1 MKLRARFMVCLV
13 VGRAICNGVQRL
25 SQGTSWLPV
34 GERSAVEG
42 SDSVSEIVGSA
53 VGERSA
59 VEGSDSVSELV
70 GSAVGERSAVE
81 GSDSVSELVGS
92 AVGERSAVD
101 EGNDSVSE
109 LVGFAVGERFD
120 SYDDLIFKV
129 KAFKKAMS
137 VQLTHRDSRT
147 LEAAW
152 KRVPKHVEVTKAE
165 LIYYSIHFACVF
177 GGKKYKNKG
186 TGQRTH

>member
-1 MKLRARFMVCLV
+1 M
-13 VGRAICNGVQRL
+13 
-25 SQGTSWLPV
+25 
-34 GERSAVEG
+34 
-42 SDSVSEIVGSA
+42 
-53 VGERSA
+53 
-59 VEGSDSVSELV
+59 
-70 GSAVGERSAVE
+70 
-81 GSDSVSELVGS
+81 
-92 AVGERSAVD
+92 D

-137 VQLTHRDSRT
+137 VQLTQRDSRT
-147 LEAAW
+147 LEAAR
-152 KRVPKHVEVTKAE
+152 KRVPKRVEVTKAE